1 MESVRSKFVT
11 QKAHSTF
18 YLNPSILK
26 YMSTTS
32 KEDKKRVLDA
42 LQSVG
47 LPHGK
52 VRSLCCL
59 KQ

>member
-1 MESVRSKFVT
+1 MESVRSKVAT
-11 QKAHSTF
+11 PKAKCSF

-26 YMSTTS
+26 YMTTGS
-32 KEDKKRVLDA
+32 KEDKKRVLEA

-59 KQ
+59 EQ